1 MVLAAVS
8 TTLTNV
14 AYVREHDAAASLPA
28 LSLRRPVH
36 SLHLLLTDRTWML
49 GFAMESSGFASYA
62 AALALAPLAVCLA
75 PNATVELSTALR
87 NTAFLVVLLPFV
99 MASPRLT
106 PSSLGADRRPR
117 RTGLPP

>member
-1 MVLAAVS
+1 VVATLAVLLALLILGAVRARRARS
-8 TTLTNV
+8 PV
-14 AYVREHDAAASLPA
+14 DYAY
-28 LSLRRPVH
+28 
-36 SLHLLLTDRTWML
+36 
-49 GFAMESSGFASYA
+49 
-62 AALALAPLAVCLA
+62 LALAPLAVCLA

-106 PSSLGADRRPR
+106 LSSLSADRRPR